1 MRWLFLNAPNGAIRI
16 IGVDISNVSEA
27 HIQRVFKT
35 LGSNNW
41 VFGPATDVA

>member
-1 MRWLFLNAPNGAIRI
+1 MPALLNAPNGAIRI
-16 IGVDISNVSEA
+16 IGVDISSVSKA

-41 VFGPATDVA
+41 IFILEIDVA